1 MNINHKFGLLLF
13 LFVFATN
20 IVCAQNSEKFIVALD
35 AGHGAH
41 DPGAKYN
48 GHTEKEITLSI
59 VLKTGK
65 ILEKKSDIE
74 VVYTRKTDVF
84 IDLVERANIAN
95 RAGASI
101 FVSIHCDAIARAE
114 AYGSQSF
121 VMGINK
127 NASNLAVSKRENS
140 VITLEKDYK
149 KKYKDF
155 DINNPET
162 IIGATV
168 LQEQY
173 MDNSISLASKIQ
185 EKFKQD
191 LGRKNRGVSPAPFM
205 VLHKA
210 SMPRVLVE
218 TGFISNPTEGDY
230 LGSELG
236 QNQIAQAIAD
246 AIISYKR
253 EYFGANDD
261 DFKEKP
267 KTVNE
272 EQKAIIIK
280 DDKPKD
286 VIIKEEKSTN
296 TNVKEEKP
304 TASEIISKPSSN
316 GIIFKVQILAAN
328 QKVDLKPKN
337 FNGLKNVDMLYET
350 GGLYKYTFGSTS
362 DYQIAKENLKEA
374 KDKGFTTAYIIAF
387 KDGIRIDIKDAI
399 K

>member
-1 MNINHKFGLLLF
+1 MNIKHKFRLLLF
-13 LFVFATN
+13 LFVFVFTTN
-20 IVCAQNSEKFIVALD
+20 AIWAQNSEKFIVTLD

-48 GHTEKEITLSI
+48 GHTEKEITLAI

-65 ILEKKSDIE
+65 ILEKHSDIE

-95 RAGASI
+95 RAGANI

-127 NASNLAVSKRENS
+127 SASNLAVSKRENS

-149 KKYKDF
+149 KNYKGF

-185 EKFKQD
+185 EKFTQD

-218 TGFISNPTEGDY
+218 TGFISNPSEGNY
-230 LGSELG
+230 LGSEFG
-236 QNQIAQAIAD
+236 QSQIAQAIAD

-253 EYFGANDD
+253 EYYGTNDD

-267 KTVNE
+267 KTIKE
-272 EQKAIIIK
+272 EPKAIIIK
-280 DDKPKD
+280 QEKPKD
-286 VIIKEEKSTN
+286 TI
-296 TNVKEEKP
+296 VKDTVVKIEKP
-304 TASEIISKPSSN
+304 IISETKPQSSSN
-316 GIIFKVQILAAN
+316 GIIFKVQIMAAN
-328 QKVDLKPKN
+328 QRVDLKPKN
-337 FNGLKNVDMLYET
+337 FKGLKNVDMKYET
-350 GGLYKYTFGSTS
+350 GGLYKYTYGSTS
-362 DYQIAKENLKEA
+362 DYQTAKMNLQEA
-374 KDKGFTTAYIIAF
+374 KDKGFTSAFIIAF
-387 KDGIRIDIKDAI
+387 KDGMRIDIKDAI

>member
-1 MNINHKFGLLLF
+1 MNIKHKFRLLLF
-13 LFVFATN
+13 LFVFVFTTN
-20 IVCAQNSEKFIVALD
+20 AIWAQNSEKFIVTLD

-48 GHTEKEITLSI
+48 GHTEKEITLAI

-65 ILEKKSDIE
+65 ILEKHSDIE

-95 RAGASI
+95 RAGANI

-149 KKYKDF
+149 KNYKGF

-185 EKFKQD
+185 EKFTHD

-218 TGFISNPTEGDY
+218 TGFISNPSEGNY
-230 LGSELG
+230 LGSEFG

-253 EYFGANDD
+253 EYYGTNDD

-267 KTVNE
+267 KYSKE
-272 EQKAIIIK
+272 EVKEIT
-280 DDKPKD
+280 KP
-286 VIIKEEKSTN
+286 IKEEVVVPAKTDTVVPKAEN
-296 TNVKEEKP
+296 IVKTDSLNE
-304 TASEIISKPSSN
+304 TD
-316 GIIFKVQILAAN
+316 GIIFKVQIMAAN
-328 QKVDLKPKN
+328 QKLDLKPKN
-337 FNGLKNVDMLYET
+337 FKGLKNVDMKYET
-350 GGLYKYTFGSTS
+350 GGLYKYTYGTTS
-362 DYQIAKENLKEA
+362 DYQTAKMNLQEA
-374 KDKGFTTAYIIAF
+374 KDKGFTTAYLIAF
-387 KDGIRIDIKDAI
+387 KDGKRIDIKDAI